1 MSKELRK
8 NDESAVRA
16 LYQDFADLEALFKG
30 CQSRLS
36 LLREGDYE
44 LSAHFRMLYGEY
56 ADHKLTDR
64 KVRRYKEA
72 TFYRFSAKLQRSED
86 RACIVTSAV
95 FREAVEVVPLAI
107 ALTNYKKLVI
117 EYLENEGYSTQGK
130 KQALTTRARD
140 GGLSSQ
146 EASDIRSSFELLLEE
161 EHPNVS
167 HEAIADVAGRV
178 LRFLTDYAWWCGGKH
193 DGKTIERND
202 YLMSPVG
209 MALGKAAA
217 SNEIAYCI
225 VEDYID
231 DEPLYLAARKLSL
244 FEPEVAVGD
253 VDPDCS
259 ERLKTGV
266 NNIVYGAPG
275 TGKSWFVDHDL
286 HPNAVTSRVVFHPE
300 YSYYDFVGSYK
311 PTPVYSTDGPALLE
325 FSGQDAAIPGM
336 PHIDYRFVPGPFVEA
351 VLKANDDPYHE
362 HCLIIEEINRGDAA
376 SIFGDMFQILDR
388 DDNHASAYGVKPQ
401 PELAHYLMHAGY
413 RQLAS
418 SFRIPSNLSLA
429 ATMNSSDLGVTYLDT
444 AFKRRWRYVYR
455 RIRLEANDSLNKEI
469 KYNERSCTLFDLLT
483 AINKKMSQLHVGEDR
498 WVGPFFIT
506 PLEIKSGGAS
516 QAFEKVVMYLWDDV
530 FRNERSKFFDVEMSS
545 LAEVIM
551 KMAVS
556 DPLQIEDFFAVGTG
570 YFDSEN

>member
-1 MSKELRK
+1 MSEEFRQNEENSVRILVDDFVDLGPLVEGCRNQLRK
-8 NDESAVRA
+8 
-16 LYQDFADLEALFKG
+16 
-30 CQSRLS
+30 
-36 LLREGDYE
+36 LRDGDYE
-44 LSAHFRMLYGEY
+44 LSARFRALYNEY
-56 ADHKLTDR
+56 NSDEHAYVKI
-64 KVRRYKEA
+64 K
-72 TFYRFSAKLQRSED
+72 FYQFYAELWRSED
-86 RACIVTSAV
+86 RSAAVPASV
-95 FREAVEVVPLAI
+95 FREAAEVV
-107 ALTNYKKLVI
+107 ALFKAVQFYNSFVMSCLVG
-117 EYLENEGYSTQGK
+117 NGYSK
-130 KQALTTRARD
+130 KERDDLITRSR
-140 GGLSSQ
+140 GGSLSSQ
-146 EASDIRSSFELLLEE
+146 EEETIRSHFKSLLAEE
-161 EHPNVS
+161 YPTAGVDNI
-167 HEAIADVAGRV
+167 AIAADRV
-178 LRFLTDYAWWCGGKH
+178 FRFLTDYKWWCGSKFIYR
-193 DGKTIERND
+193 DD
-202 YLMSPVG
+202 FLVSMVCQV
-209 MALGKAAA
+209 MGKAAA
-217 SNEIAYCI
+217 SSEIVKFI
-225 VEDYID
+225 VEDYSKD
-231 DEPLYLAARKLSL
+231 ALLWSAARELSR
-244 FEPEVAVGD
+244 FNSEMAAEVIG
-253 VDPDCS
+253 PDRT

-266 NNIVYGAPG
+266 NNIIYGAPG
-275 TGKSWFVDHDL
+275 TGKSWFVEHAL

-311 PTPVYSTDGPALLE
+311 PTPVYSTDGPAFLE
-325 FSGQDAAIPGM
+325 FSGQDAAIPGA

-351 VLKANDDPYHE
+351 VLKANDDPCHE

-429 ATMNSSDLGVTYLDT
+429 ATMNSSDLAVTYLDT

-469 KYNERSCTLFDLLT
+469 KYNDRSCTLFDLLT

-545 LAEVIM
+545 LAEVIA
-551 KMAVS
+551 KMVDS

-570 YFDSEN
+570 FFDSEN

>member
-1 MSKELRK
+1 MSEEFRQNEENSVRILVDNFVDLGPLVEGCRNQLRK
-8 NDESAVRA
+8 
-16 LYQDFADLEALFKG
+16 
-30 CQSRLS
+30 
-36 LLREGDYE
+36 LRDGDYE
-44 LSAHFRMLYGEY
+44 LSARFRALYNEY
-56 ADHKLTDR
+56 NSDEHAYVKI
-64 KVRRYKEA
+64 K
-72 TFYRFSAKLQRSED
+72 FYQFYAELWRSED
-86 RACIVTSAV
+86 RSAAVPASV
-95 FREAVEVVPLAI
+95 FREAAEVVALFKAVQFYNSFVMSCLVGNGYSKKERDDLITRSRGGSLSPQEEETIRSHFKSLLAEEYPTAGVDNIAI
-107 ALTNYKKLVI
+107 A
-117 EYLENEGYSTQGK
+117 
-130 KQALTTRARD
+130 
-140 GGLSSQ
+140 
-146 EASDIRSSFELLLEE
+146 
-161 EHPNVS
+161 
-167 HEAIADVAGRV
+167 ADRV
-178 LRFLTDYAWWCGGKH
+178 FRFLTDYKWWCGSKFIYR
-193 DGKTIERND
+193 DD
-202 YLMSPVG
+202 FLVSMVCQV
-209 MALGKAAA
+209 MGKAAA
-217 SNEIAYCI
+217 SSEIVKFI
-225 VEDYID
+225 VEDYSKD
-231 DEPLYLAARKLSL
+231 ALLWSAARELSR
-244 FEPEVAVGD
+244 FNSEMAAEVIG
-253 VDPDCS
+253 PDRT

-266 NNIVYGAPG
+266 NNIIYGAPG
-275 TGKSWFVDHDL
+275 TGKSWFVEHAL

-311 PTPVYSTDGPALLE
+311 PTPVYSTDGPAFLE
-325 FSGQDAAIPGM
+325 FSGQDAAIPGA

-351 VLKANDDPYHE
+351 VLKANDDPCHE

-429 ATMNSSDLGVTYLDT
+429 ATMNSSDLAVTYLDT

-455 RIRLEANDSLNKEI
+455 RIRLEANDSLNQEI
-469 KYNERSCTLFDLLT
+469 KYNDRSCTLFDLLT

-545 LAEVIM
+545 LAEVIA
-551 KMAVS
+551 KMVDS

-570 YFDSEN
+570 FFDSEN